1 MDIDNKIRY
10 KIKDDPKDHSM
21 IIFDTKAESE
31 YNVILRLQ
39 NWDKDKSTTD
49 IFMNLGQ
56 LNYTIGEAVLQCLSV
71 GIESKFEFD
80 NLFTIND
87 YKEQMKL
94 LNYNKLRIRKK
105 KENKS
110 NIILSTK
117 IYVNNEFK
125 NDKID
130 GVEILIRLSNG
141 FVNKLDEDYNK
152 YKIDSK
158 YQPKFLKLS
167 VYEASKLVNFITELS
182 NHKPKNMK

>member
-10 KIKDDPKDHSM
+10 KIKDDQKDQSM
-21 IIFDTKAESE
+21 IIFDTKSESE
-31 YNVILRLQ
+31 YNVTLRLQ
-39 NWDKDKSTTD
+39 NWDKHKSTTD

-56 LNYTIGEAVLQCLSV
+56 LNYTIGEAILQCLSF

-80 NLFTIND
+80 NLFTID
-87 YKEQMKL
+87 EYKEQMNC
-94 LNYNKLRIRKK
+94 LNYLKLRIRKK

-110 NIILSTK
+110 NIISSTK

-125 NDKID
+125 GDKIA
-130 GVEILIRLSNG
+130 GVEILVRLSMG

-152 YKIDSK
+152 YKIDSR
-158 YQPKFLKLS
+158 YQPKFLRLS

-182 NHKPKNMK
+182 NHKSKNME

>member
-21 IIFDTKAESE
+21 IIFDTKVESE

-39 NWDKDKSTTD
+39 NWDKDKPTTD

-56 LNYTIGEAVLQCLSV
+56 LNYTIGEAIMQCLSF

-80 NLFTIND
+80 NLFTIDNH
-87 YKEQMKL
+87 KEQMKYL
-94 LNYNKLRIRKK
+94 DYIKLRIWKK
-105 KENKS
+105 MGKKTNLIS
-110 NIILSTK
+110 STK

-125 NDKID
+125 DDRID
-130 GVEILIRLSNG
+130 GIEILVRLSMG
-141 FVNKLDEDYNK
+141 FIDKLDEDYKK
-152 YKIDSK
+152 YKIDSN

>member
-10 KIKDDPKDHSM
+10 KIKDDEKDHSM
-21 IIFDTKAESE
+21 IIFDAKAKSE

-39 NWDKDKSTTD
+39 NWDRDKPTTD

-56 LNYTIGEAVLQCLSV
+56 LNYTIGEAILQCLSF

-87 YKEQMKL
+87 HEEQMKL
-94 LNYNKLRIRKK
+94 LSYNKLRVRKK

-110 NIILSTK
+110 NIISSTK
-117 IYVNNEFK
+117 IYVNNEFR
-125 NDKID
+125 NNEIG
-130 GVEILIRLSNG
+130 GVEILVRLYNG

-152 YKIDSK
+152 YKIDSR